1 MHSNYFYRQ
10 LNTLHMPTTDIYATP
25 HPKLKNIDR
34 LSELLDSRFRIPG
47 TDIRFGVD
55 FLIGLVPYGGDILSF
70 MMSGALVL
78 TMARHGAS
86 GGLVAKML
94 FNILLDTVVGAVPIL
109 GDIFD
114 LFYKSNR
121 RNYHLL
127 REHYVEG
134 KHDAGAKKVIIGT
147 LIALVLLFIL
157 LLSLIVWVVGFTWG
171 LLFG

>member
-1 MHSNYFYRQ
+1 MS
-10 LNTLHMPTTDIYATP
+10 TETTYATAP
-25 HPKLKNIDR
+25 DKLRNIDR
-34 LSELLDSRFRIPG
+34 LSTLLDSKFRIPG
-47 TDIRFGVD
+47 TDIRFGAD

-70 MMSGALVL
+70 LMSGALVV
-78 TMARHGAS
+78 TMAQHGAS
-86 GGLVAKML
+86 GKLVAKML
-94 FNILLDTVVGAVPIL
+94 FNILIDTTVGAVPIL

-134 KHDAGAKKVIIGT
+134 AHTGSAKGVIIGT
-147 LIALVLLFIL
+147 VVALILMLIL
-157 LLSLIVWVVGFTWG
+157 LLGIVVWVVQFTWG